1 MKDLYE
7 QFENAKAL
15 VAAFANRDLNGGV
28 TLLRSLDRYDLEMTA
43 ACLADAGNRLVLEGC
58 AEELDRV
65 LAALAGVAD
74 LDPVDGP
81 AEEMARQAAALDLA
95 KRLIGRATGAIEQ
108 RRDHLT
114 ALAKEG

>member
-7 QFENAKAL
+7 QFETAKAL
-15 VAAFANRDLNGGV
+15 VTAFANRDLDGGV
-28 TLLRSLDRYDLEMTA
+28 TLLRGLDRHDLEMTA

-74 LDPVDGP
+74 LDPLDGP
-81 AEEMARQAAALDLA
+81 GKEIRDAALDLT
-95 KRLIGRATGAIEQ
+95 KRLIGRATTAIEQ